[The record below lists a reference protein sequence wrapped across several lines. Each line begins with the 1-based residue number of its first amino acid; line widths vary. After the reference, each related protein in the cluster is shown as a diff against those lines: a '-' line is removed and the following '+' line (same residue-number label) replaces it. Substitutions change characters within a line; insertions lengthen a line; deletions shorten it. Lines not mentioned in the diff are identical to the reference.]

1 MAPQSPALFGV
12 APNLLH
18 NIFDV
23 GSREAYDATRGVKPG
38 TLASMLNRAHNP
50 QFGAQGS
57 WINPGQ
63 YAVLQS
69 KGLDPRNP
77 NIAKAQAYYSSP
89 QGQQELAGVA
99 NQLGGVTD
107 FRSTS
112 YLKGTGGLLK
122 YPTNLIPTVVQGERR
137 FVTPQQLKQLG
148 TQPDLSENTFFN
160 ETQRPPTSKWWQPYM
175 QGQQQAQAPVSTQA
189 PSSVDDTLSAALGFR
204 LNPSEQTPESTS
216 LAANFA
222 DKAKQQVL
230 QQLFTPGGI
239 PGINLPGMS
248 GLLASSQ
255 GI

>member
-12 APNLLH
+12 APNLLR

-77 NIAKAQAYYSSP
+77 SIAKAQAYYSSP

-107 FRSTS
+107 FRGTR
-112 YLKGTGGLLK
+112 YLNDTDNLFK
-122 YPTNLIPTVVQGERR
+122 YETNLIPTTVGGQRR
-137 FVTPQQLKQLG
+137 FVKPSQLKALG
-148 TQPDLSENTFFN
+148 AKPDFGENTFFN
-160 ETQRPPTSKWWQPYM
+160 EVPRPPTSKWWQPYM
-175 QGQQQAQAPVSTQA
+175 QGQRQAQAPASMQA
-189 PSSVDDTLSAALGFR
+189 SPSVNDTLLAALGFR

-216 LAANFA
+216 IAASFA

-230 QQLFTPGGI
+230 QQLFTPGEI
-239 PGINLPGMS
+239 PGINLPGIP
-248 GLLASSQ
+248 GLPISLQ
-255 GI
+255 VT

>member
-12 APNLLH
+12 APNLLR

-38 TLASMLNRAHNP
+38 TLASMLNRAHNS

-69 KGLDPRNP
+69 KGFDPRNP

-89 QGQQELAGVA
+89 QGQKELAGVA

-112 YLKGTGGLLK
+112 YLKDTGGLLK

-148 TQPDLSENTFFN
+148 AQPDLSENTFFN
-160 ETQRPPTSKWWQPYM
+160 ETKRPATSKWWQPYM
-175 QGQQQAQAPVSTQA
+175 QGQQQAQAPASSQIPT
-189 PSSVDDTLSAALGFR
+189 SVDDTLSAALGFR
-204 LNPSEQTPESTS
+204 LNPSEQTPESKS
-216 LAANFA
+216 VAA
-222 DKAKQQVL
+222 DYLYKEKQKVL
-230 QQLFTPGGI
+230 QQFFMPGGI
-239 PGINLPGMS
+239 PGLDLPGVP
-248 GLLASSQ
+248 GLFASTQ
-255 GI
+255 EI